1 MGAPK
6 TSICRQQYP
15 QISRLQNQLFAAN
28 EVKKL
33 ISRLQNQLFAAN
45 EVKKFLGNAQPQT
58 RSGFR

>member
-28 EVKKL
+28 EVKK
-33 ISRLQNQLFAAN
+33 
-45 EVKKFLGNAQPQT
+45 FLGNAQPQT